1 MDDVVKVVILAI
13 VQGIAEFLPISSSGH
28 LAVLSKLFGF
38 QDDENVL
45 MSIALHAGT
54 LLSIILYYHK
64 DLLSMLQ
71 PKNFK
76 LALLIGLGTIPAV
89 IVGLGLKDM
98 MDQFVN
104 TPLFIAGFFCCTA
117 AILFFLHNREPIGKP
132 LKEIGPRDALAIGV
146 LQAIAILPGIS
157 RSGSTIAIATRLG
170 YDHEDAARFSFL
182 LGIPAI
188 GGAVVLYLKDILE
201 MGANESG
208 GSVTLP
214 LLFLGFVVSFV
225 TGYGALLCLIK
236 ILRKGKLHHFA
247 IYLVCI
253 AIILAGFTFFWS

>member
-89 IVGLGLKDM
+89 IVGLG
-98 MDQFVN
+98 
-104 TPLFIAGFFCCTA
+104 P
-117 AILFFLHNREPIGKP
+117 E
-132 LKEIGPRDALAIGV
+132 
-146 LQAIAILPGIS
+146 
-157 RSGSTIAIATRLG
+157 G
-170 YDHEDAARFSFL
+170 YD
-182 LGIPAI
+182 
-188 GGAVVLYLKDILE
+188 
-201 MGANESG
+201 
-208 GSVTLP
+208 GSVCQYAALYRW
-214 LLFLGFVVSFV
+214 LL
-225 TGYGALLCLIK
+225 LLHGRHPVL
-236 ILRKGKLHHFA
+236 FA
-247 IYLVCI
+247 
-253 AIILAGFTFFWS
+253 